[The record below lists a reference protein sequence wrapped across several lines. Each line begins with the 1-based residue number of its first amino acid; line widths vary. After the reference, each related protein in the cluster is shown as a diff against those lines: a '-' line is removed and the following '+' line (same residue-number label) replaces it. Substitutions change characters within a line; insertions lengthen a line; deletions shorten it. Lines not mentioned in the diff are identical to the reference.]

1 MPQGTL
7 VAVEGAARDV
17 SDRQR
22 ADAHLVRLNRM
33 HRTLSAANERLVR
46 AETEP
51 ALLETFCRAVVE
63 HGGFRFA
70 WVGYREEDPAGT
82 VRPVA
87 HAGHEAGYL
96 ASVRIS
102 WHDNEYGQGPAGAA
116 IRAGRPVVSR
126 DLAADPAMAP
136 WSSEALARGYASV
149 AALPLGRGGDVFG
162 VLVIYSDERDA
173 FGVEEIDLLENL
185 AADLAYG
192 VGTLQARAIREAGEA
207 ERIRLATAIEQTTES
222 VVITDPDANIVY
234 VNPAFERISGYT
246 SAEVIGR
253 NPRILQSGVQ
263 TAASYADM
271 WATLT
276 AGGTWTGQFENRRKD
291 GTTYTEVASIT
302 PVVDASGSVAS
313 YVAVKRDVT
322 RKRAL
327 EAQERRRGRERTL
340 IADALE
346 ALRPLDTP
354 EQTAESICRRIV
366 ALPEIAMASLLLLEP
381 DGRALPL
388 ALIVD
393 DDRVLERKDLG
404 PERSLQLQARAAQGP
419 WVEAW
424 QPRVGHPY
432 LADHLAI
439 GLRGQAYAPV
449 RSGATLIGLLTVGSR
464 DPDAVALLTER
475 LPAILEY
482 ASLAGALLA
491 PSAARTTA
499 LAATRQRYQSI
510 IDDRAFHP
518 VFQPIVDLASR
529 SVVGYEALT
538 RFADGTRPDLGFAE
552 ARRCG
557 LEGELESATLRAA
570 IAAAEGLPG
579 GCYLSLNVSPAF
591 ILAGDELRAI
601 LAARTRP
608 IVLEITEHDS
618 VADYAALRSAFVALG
633 SGLRLAV
640 DDAGAGVANFNHLVE
655 LRPQFVKVDMGL
667 VHGVNADLAR
677 QALIVALLHFA
688 AATDC
693 HVIAEGIETEA
704 ERAVLEKLEIPF
716 GQGYLFGRPAVASSW
731 AAPAARALD
740 AAPRGA
746 ARDLG
751 RTPAP
756 GVSAAA
762 YPRSGIRASKRAPP
776 STRLAAPIRPPWR
789 STIQAAMAR
798 PRPVPPM
805 GASSARQKRSKTC
818 DRSSGRMPGPVSSTA
833 RTAASPSAR
842 TRTVTEPPG
851 GVWATALSTRIV
863 TSCRRRSG
871 SPSTTAGS
879 GSATRATPRSA
890 ASDVSGPAAST
901 ATSARSTGT
910 CSSSIVPASV
920 RARRRRS
927 STRAARWVV
936 SASMSSRAV
945 PTSATGWP
953 ALRRR
958 SVTLV
963 RITVSGVRSS
973 WLALAANSR
982 WRRRAASR
990 RSIAPRIGTS
1000 ARPA

>member
-1 MPQGTL
+1 MHRKGIRSAGLSARTIVLAYIVLAVIWIALSDRVLGALVSDPRTLVAASTLKGWAFVTVTGATLAVLLRRYDAQRARQASELTARESRFRLLAEHAQDVVSRYRILPTPAFEYVSPSVEAALGYPPAAFYADPGLMARLVHPADRHLLTPDPGAPQVANAVVLRMEHADGHWVCLEQRSTPIFDAQGTL

-22 ADAHLVRLNRM
+22 ADANLVRLNRM

-70 WVGYREEDPAGT
+70 WVGYRGEDPAGT

-136 WSSEALARGYASV
+136 WSSEALARGYGSV
-149 AALPLGRGGDVFG
+149 AALPLGRSGNVFG

-173 FGVEEIDLLENL
+173 FGLEEIDLLENL

-388 ALIVD
+388 AMIVD

-432 LADHLAI
+432 LAEHLAI

-499 LAATRQRYQSI
+499 LAAARQRYQSI

-518 VFQPIVDLASR
+518 VFQPIVDLASG

-538 RFADGTRPDLGFAE
+538 RFADGTRPDLGFGE

-579 GCYLSLNVSPAF
+579 GCYLSLNVSPSF
-591 ILAGDELRAI
+591 ILAGDELRSI
-601 LAARTRP
+601 LAARARP

-731 AAPAARALD
+731 AE
-740 AAPRGA
+740 
-746 ARDLG
+746 
-751 RTPAP
+751 
-756 GVSAAA
+756 
-762 YPRSGIRASKRAPP
+762 RAS
-776 STRLAAPIRPPWR
+776 RPTP
-789 STIQAAMAR
+789 
-798 PRPVPPM
+798 
-805 GASSARQKRSKTC
+805 K
-818 DRSSGRMPGPVSSTA
+818 
-833 RTAASPSAR
+833 
-842 TRTVTEPPG
+842 
-851 GVWATALSTRIV
+851 L
-863 TSCRRRSG
+863 RR
-871 SPSTTAGS
+871 
-879 GSATRATPRSA
+879 
-890 ASDVSGPAAST
+890 
-901 ATSARSTGT
+901 
-910 CSSSIVPASV
+910 
-920 RARRRRS
+920 
-927 STRAARWVV
+927 
-936 SASMSSRAV
+936 
-945 PTSATGWP
+945 P
-953 ALRRR
+953 ALRA
-958 SVTLV
+958 
-963 RITVSGVRSS
+963 ISGGRQ
-973 WLALAANSR
+973 
-982 WRRRAASR
+982 RRA
-990 RSIAPRIGTS
+990 
-1000 ARPA
+1000 